1 MFNCDMFNCDLVLN
15 LMVSSLHLMV
25 SSLHL
30 QDNMKTYEVCVLE
43 ISHFLSSLTI
53 MLVDARL

>member
-1 MFNCDMFNCDLVLN
+1 M
-15 LMVSSLHLMV
+15 HLLG

>member
-1 MFNCDMFNCDLVLN
+1 MFNCDMFNCDLVLH

-43 ISHFLSSLTI
+43 ISHF
-53 MLVDARL
+53 